1 MDAKRDVFV
10 DASPAS
16 GVGVFNRRHLF
27 LTTLLCLS
35 PYSAARFNPTAG
47 IPILR
52 FRRPSTLS
60 RNPFPVTRHPS
71 PVTRH
76 PLSTTHSTT
85 FVRLF
90 SHPFPPSDR
99 RSNRRSFN
107 DRITTKNPISK
118 LNSAFFPSAFSSR
131 SREISKAI
139 SRVLIVLVGRL
150 VVTLWSLPFLSFFY
164 LFARHRPSTSSCTV
178 LV

>member
-1 MDAKRDVFV
+1 MLLQAGRNADIPSGRRVAKRENTLAKTERGAGGGGIKENEVGRKTHGVFV

-35 PYSAARFNPTAG
+35 PCSAQRAPKPLQPGVFPF
-47 IPILR
+47 LR

-71 PVTRH
+71 PVT
-76 PLSTTHSTT
+76 PLSTTLTLP

-90 SHPFPPSDR
+90 SHPFPSP
-99 RSNRRSFN
+99 
-107 DRITTKNPISK
+107 
-118 LNSAFFPSAFSSR
+118 
-131 SREISKAI
+131 
-139 SRVLIVLVGRL
+139 
-150 VVTLWSLPFLSFFY
+150 
-164 LFARHRPSTSSCTV
+164 LFAPRSTRFPIADR
-178 LV
+178 